1 MKALL
6 VMLSL
11 LLYSAICAAQI
22 NITLL
27 HQLIDNSKSEHSRQ
41 SGLRDKHALSTA
53 IENANAAQSA
63 HLQSSYQQLKKKF
76 SALGMAIELMQV
88 SDEAPAIL
96 NQISADQANIIL
108 ACQKNPALSLLAIE
122 TQIDLVD
129 RAGLLLRYLYG
140 LALSTGELGAM
151 SRSDRVMLISFA
163 IHELRQISL
172 TLSGLSKTLAA
183 YSFDKSSGSGF
194 LDMSPIDKQIA
205 SYILLK
211 VKQLKKN

>member
-6 VMLSL
+6 VTMSL
-11 LLYSAICAAQI
+11 LLYSLVCSAQI

-41 SGLRDKHALSTA
+41 SALRDKHSLSTA
-53 IENANAAQSA
+53 AEGVNAS
-63 HLQSSYQQLKKKF
+63 QSSQLQNTYQQLKKKF
-76 SALGMAIELMQV
+76 SSLGMAIELMQV
-88 SDEAPAIL
+88 STEAPAIL
-96 NQISADQANIIL
+96 NQISADQMQIIST
-108 ACQKNPALSLLAIE
+108 CQKNPSLSLLAIE

-151 SRSDRVMLISFA
+151 SRSDRLMLISFG
-163 IHELRQISL
+163 INELRQISL
-172 TLSGLSKTLAA
+172 VLSGLNKTLSA
-183 YSFDKSSGSGF
+183 YTNLSSSGAGF
-194 LDMSPIDKQIA
+194 LDMSRRDKQI
-205 SYILLK
+205 SSDILLK